1 MDRYRG
7 RFVRG
12 LSSVV
17 LTSAISLAGPWILKQ
32 AVDDLHAGI
41 TSEKLIQYGALML
54 AVAIASGFSR
64 YATRQIL
71 MSASRAIEYD
81 IRNAFYAHLERL
93 PLAYFQSTRIGDL
106 MSRAT
111 NDLGA
116 VRMMVGPAVMYA
128 AGTALTFVV
137 ALGMMTYLSRRLALI
152 ALIPLPVVTLM
163 ARYAG
168 RVIHERFER
177 IQAQMADMSAVTQE
191 ALAGVRVIRAYR
203 QEARELERFRI
214 ANLEYVERNRAL
226 IRLQAAFYPSMG
238 LFMGLSELLVLW
250 IGSREVMAGRMT
262 VGDLVAFNGYL
273 VMLSWP
279 LIAFGWVTNLLQR
292 GRASWG
298 RLLEVF
304 DVQPAID
311 DSAVTRPDLRPEDV
325 QGRLELRHLSFAYG
339 ADPVLAGINVSIDQ
353 GQTVAIVGPT
363 GSGKSTLLSL
373 VARLHDPPPG
383 TVLVDGID
391 VREIPLA
398 TLRGAIGFVSQ
409 EPFLFSDTIA
419 ANVAFGADAGPELTP
434 AIAAAAA
441 TACLDQDVEAF
452 PDGYRTRVGERGITL
467 SGGQKQRAA
476 IARALYRDPR
486 MLILDDALSAVD
498 THTEEEILARLRR
511 FRQGRTTLIV
521 AHRISTVRDA
531 DRILVLVAGRIV
543 EDGTHD
549 SLVAQGGLYARLHR
563 QQQLEAELAAS

>member
-7 RFVRG
+7 RFVLG

-17 LTSAISLAGPWILKQ
+17 ITSAITLAGPWILKQ
-32 AVDDLHAGI
+32 AVDDLHADV
-41 TSEKLIQYGALML
+41 TSGKLIEYGALIL
-54 AVAIASGFSR
+54 AVAVVSGFSR

-93 PLAYFQSTRIGDL
+93 PLAYFQSTRVGDL

-116 VRMMVGPAVMYA
+116 VRMMAGPAVMYA
-128 AGTALTFVV
+128 AGTALTFIVGL
-137 ALGMMTYLSRRLALI
+137 AMMAYLNRRLALI

-168 RVIHERFER
+168 RIIHERFER
-177 IQAQMADMSAVTQE
+177 IQAQLADMSAVTQE

-203 QEARELERFRI
+203 QEARELERFRT

-226 IRLQAAFYPSMG
+226 IRLQGFFYPSMG

-250 IGSREVMAGRMT
+250 IGSRDVISGRMT
-262 VGDLVAFNGYL
+262 VGELVAFNGYL

-298 RLLEVF
+298 RMLEVF

-311 DSAVTRPDLRPEDV
+311 DSAVTHPDLRPDDI
-325 QGRLELRHLSFAYG
+325 QGRLELRHLSFGYG
-339 ADPVLAGINVSIDQ
+339 DDRILEDINVCVEQ

-373 VARLHDPPPG
+373 MARLHDPPPG
-383 TVLVDGID
+383 
-391 VREIPLA
+391 R
-398 TLRGAIGFVSQ
+398 S
-409 EPFLFSDTIA
+409 SW
-419 ANVAFGADAGPELTP
+419 
-434 AIAAAAA
+434 
-441 TACLDQDVEAF
+441 TASTFA
-452 PDGYRTRVGERGITL
+452 RTRWR
-467 SGGQKQRAA
+467 RCAA
-476 IARALYRDPR
+476 R
-486 MLILDDALSAVD
+486 SASSRRNRFSSP
-498 THTEEEILARLRR
+498 TRLPPMW
-511 FRQGRTTLIV
+511 L
-521 AHRISTVRDA
+521 
-531 DRILVLVAGRIV
+531 LVM
-543 EDGTHD
+543 
-549 SLVAQGGLYARLHR
+549 
-563 QQQLEAELAAS
+563 